1 MTLIRIYVAQMVQL
15 GDELAYSRTHI
26 MGIGLNGQPPQFLAN
41 KSWMYFPDSDS
52 PFYHVT
58 TFSSYSDD
66 HVAMPGNY
74 WSLMCE
80 AAKPKATNSPEYWT
94 EQNLLNLTVQA
105 LVKYGFIALRQVV
118 SHYYQYLDH
127 GYPVPTIKRESL
139 LSTIQP
145 WLQSK
150 GIYSRGRFGGWR
162 YEVGN
167 QDHSFMQG
175 VEVAELIM
183 RGVPEDSYPDPNYV
197 NSRTNIN
204 RMPLCSVPSEV
215 NLNYEVVVAHYSENL
230 EWLAPHAHYSHI
242 YHKGNEV
249 IPQFHYQQWEK
260 LPNVGREGHTFL
272 YHIINNYECLANV
285 TVFVQGCLEDHFRM
299 EDSYGNMNEYIS
311 RAATK
316 DLVYRQS
323 VNYTS
328 WGRIGYIGKYLEDF
342 KQGT

>member
-1 MTLIRIYVAQMVQL
+1 M
-15 GDELAYSRTHI
+15 
-26 MGIGLNGQPPQFLAN
+26 
-41 KSWMYFPDSDS
+41 
-52 PFYHVT
+52 
-58 TFSSYSDD
+58 
-66 HVAMPGNY
+66 
-74 WSLMCE
+74 
-80 AAKPKATNSPEYWT
+80 
-94 EQNLLNLTVQA
+94 QA
-105 LVKYGFIALRQVV
+105 LVKYGFIALHQVV
-118 SHYYQYLDH
+118 SQYYQYLDH
-127 GYPVPTIKRESL
+127 GCPVPTIKRESL

-150 GIYSRGRFGGWR
+150 GIYSCGRFGGWR

-272 YHIINNYECLANV
+272 YHIINNYERLANV

-299 EDSYGNMNEYIS
+299 EDSYGNVNEYIS

-316 DLVYRQS
+316 DLVYRRS
-323 VNYTS
+323 SNYTS
-328 WGRIGYIGKYLEDF
+328 WGRIRHIGKYLEDF
-342 KQGT
+342 KQGRMRPSKYTFGEFYEKVFLAPHPPEIEVSYGACFAVSRERILRHPKELYQRIISYLSDHPNPEDGHYMERLWIHLFSK